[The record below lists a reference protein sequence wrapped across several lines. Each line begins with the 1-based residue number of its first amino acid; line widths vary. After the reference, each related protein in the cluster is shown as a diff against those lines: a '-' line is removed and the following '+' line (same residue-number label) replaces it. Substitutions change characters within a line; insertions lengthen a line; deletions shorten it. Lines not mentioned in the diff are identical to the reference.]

1 MSTGPKPLSP
11 AARLA
16 IPLLVVLVASAL
28 VSGISGGLI
37 RAGWALPAF
46 DGFRWVA
53 PAVISHAA
61 LMIGGFLGTVI
72 SIERAV
78 AVRLRLAFAAP
89 ITAGLASVCILAGAP
104 LAGHVLLLVA
114 SLVFI
119 VVNVIIVQRQ
129 QAAHTVLLLLSAAAW
144 AVGNVLAL
152 IDAADL
158 VALPWWFGFLVL
170 TIAAE
175 RLEMTRLMRRPRI
188 VNLAFHACVVLL
200 MLGAALS
207 VVDARSG
214 GVLYGVALVLFSVW
228 LLRYDIARR
237 TVHTEGLSR
246 FMAVCLL
253 AGHTWLLVAGLAW
266 AATALGLP
274 LRDTALHAIGLGF
287 VISMVMGHAPVI
299 LPAVARVR
307 LLYGWPFYLPLVT
320 LHLTLIVRLA
330 GGLVDDRWRSFGA
343 AGNAVAIAWFA
354 LTVIGS
360 IFAAR
365 RQAQQRLARTR
376 ARA

>member
-16 IPLLVVLVASAL
+16 IPLLVVMVASAL
-28 VSGISGGLI
+28 VSGISGGLL
-37 RAGWALPAF
+37 RAGLELTAF
-46 DGFRWVA
+46 EGFRWVA
-53 PAVISHAA
+53 PAVISHVA

-78 AVRLRLAFAAP
+78 AVRLRFAFAAP
-89 ITAGLASVCILAGAP
+89 IAAGLASLCILGGAA

-129 QAAHTVLLLLSAAAW
+129 QAAHTLLLLLSAGAW

-152 IDAADL
+152 VEPSDL
-158 VALPWWFGFLVL
+158 EALPWWFGFLVL

-188 VNLAFHACVVLL
+188 VDLAFHACVLL
-200 MLGAALS
+200 LVLGAALS
-207 VVDARSG
+207 IVSERWG
-214 GVLYGVALVLFSVW
+214 GVLYGAALSLFALW

-253 AGHTWLLVAGLAW
+253 AGHTWLLVAGFAW
-266 AATALGLP
+266 AATALGWP

-307 LLYGWPFYLPLVT
+307 LLYGWPFYLPLLA

-330 GGLVDDRWRSFGA
+330 GGLVDHEWRALGA

-365 RQAQQRLARTR
+365 RQARRRLAR
-376 ARA
+376 A